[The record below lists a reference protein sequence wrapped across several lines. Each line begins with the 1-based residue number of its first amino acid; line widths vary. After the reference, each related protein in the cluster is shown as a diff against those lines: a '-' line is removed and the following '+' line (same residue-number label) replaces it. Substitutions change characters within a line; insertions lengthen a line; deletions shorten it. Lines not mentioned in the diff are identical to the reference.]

1 MYDLIKIL
9 ADGDYHSGQLIG
21 DSLGVS
27 RTAVWK
33 KIAGLE
39 SFGLKVESIK
49 GKGYRLVDGKAL
61 SLLDKATI
69 KAGLNDSAKAAL
81 TRLKCDQVID
91 STNTNLMQQM
101 AGGLLS
107 GSVCLAEMQTAGRG
121 RRGRAWVSPYAGS
134 VYMSV
139 SQVFHRGAISTEGL
153 SLAVGVLVV
162 EALAEL
168 GVGELQLKWPNDIYW
183 RGSKLA
189 GILLELVGDAAGEC
203 AVVVGLG
210 LNVSLPKAVGNE
222 IDQSWIDLQSIVNTT
237 FSRSELVARL
247 LNNLLPA
254 LSNYEAEGFHSYLQ
268 RWGDLDFLKG
278 SAVTASVGDNSV
290 VGFAQGVNDRG
301 ALVIETPL
309 GLQIINGG
317 EVSVRKT

>member
-254 LSNYEAEGFHSYLQ
+254 LSNYEVEGFQSYLQ

-278 SAVTASVGDNSV
+278 SAVTASVVDNSV

-301 ALVIETPL
+301 ALVIKTPL